1 MSFSFSMNSVYI
13 HLLGRNKPF
22 IKINLLLYDL
32 LVDFGCIGK
41 GKVTA
46 LTTLLQG

>member
-1 MSFSFSMNSVYI
+1 V
-13 HLLGRNKPF
+13 LRKQGLLTTLGRNKPF

-41 GKVTA
+41 GKVTV
-46 LTTLLQG
+46 LTSLLQG

>member
-1 MSFSFSMNSVYI
+1 MNSVYI
-13 HLLGRNKPF
+13 HPLSGNTPF
-22 IKINLLLYDL
+22 ITINLLLYDL

-46 LTTLLQG
+46 LATLLQG